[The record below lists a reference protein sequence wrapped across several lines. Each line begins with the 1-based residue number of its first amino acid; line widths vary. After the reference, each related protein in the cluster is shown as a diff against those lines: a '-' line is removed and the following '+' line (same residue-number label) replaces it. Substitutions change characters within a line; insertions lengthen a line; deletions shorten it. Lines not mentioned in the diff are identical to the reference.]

1 MHRKDT
7 HVIFIVFSAIF
18 EGPRFVEIHKFC
30 YYGNVT
36 QRLFCMRVWQYRYG
50 NTICNKAEA
59 VSLLRLITRIVKL
72 TSSYSQIFFFFF
84 FYITHKY
91 SFSLR
96 VQGPKIYKKK
106 KKKKNCLWGKR
117 IHIIF
122 LLTAGSVAKRLERW
136 TCNPEAHACYDRG
149 PSFLPCIQSPTP
161 QPPSDLGRRL
171 VDGKNE
177 DACHFHTF
185 TLALKEKHFSHLY
198 TCFD

>member
-96 VQGPKIYKKK
+96 VQGPQIYQKKK
-106 KKKKNCLWGKR
+106 KKLFMGKEDTY
-117 IHIIF
+117 HF
-122 LLTAGSVAKRLERW
+122 LTDSRQRSQAIRALDLQSGSTRLLRQRSLFSPLH
-136 TCNPEAHACYDRG
+136 PELH
-149 PSFLPCIQSPTP
+149 PPTP
-161 QPPSDLGRRL
+161 LRPWSQASRRQ
-171 VDGKNE
+171 E
-177 DACHFHTF
+177 
-185 TLALKEKHFSHLY
+185 
-198 TCFD
+198 